1 MKEERR
7 TMRCRKARLTID
19 AYVSG
24 ELGPRDRVAIE
35 EHLKACDGCR
45 QAATVSRRLVAL
57 GQALPMPPVPE
68 GFAQRLQV
76 LARQRIARPMLA
88 VPSWSLAAWWRMA
101 SAPVRAAAA
110 AVLVVGLASGVLMG
124 WSTWQTPAA
133 PPTQAVSQ
141 ADPLASYN
149 VDYLTDAPDGS
160 LAQTYLTLVSSPA
173 QEGK

>member
-1 MKEERR
+1 
-7 TMRCRKARLTID
+7 MRCRKARLTID

-24 ELGPRDRVAIE
+24 KIGPRDRVAIE

-45 QAATVSRRLVAL
+45 QAATVARRLVAL

-68 GFAQRLQV
+68 GFAKRVMAQ
-76 LARQRIARPMLA
+76 ARRRIALPA
-88 VPSWSLAAWWRMA
+88 PAAPSWSLAAWWRMA

-110 AVLVVGLASGVLMG
+110 AVLVIGLASGVLMG
-124 WSTWQTPAA
+124 WSTWQAQAARPAQTA
-133 PPTQAVSQ
+133 LQ

-149 VDYLTDAPDGS
+149 VGYLTDAPEGS
-160 LAQTYLTLVSSPA
+160 LAQTYLALVSSA

>member
-1 MKEERR
+1 
-7 TMRCRKARLTID
+7 MRCRKARLTID

-110 AVLVVGLASGVLMG
+110 AVLVFGLGTGALIS
-124 WSTWQTPAA
+124 WSTWQPSAA
-133 PPTQAVSQ
+133 PPVQASQ
-141 ADPLASYN
+141 TDLLASYN
-149 VDYLTDAPDGS
+149 VDYLTDAPNGS
-160 LAQTYLTLVSSPA
+160 LAQTYLALVSSA